1 MPDENNNPVVLEF
14 PSNALIIIGANGSG
28 KSKLGAWIE
37 EKDMENVH
45 RIGAQRNL
53 NFNEYIPLKSYEQA
67 KNIVLFG
74 NATEHNK
81 GYRWNWGHL
90 TTTLLD
96 DYENVLAALI
106 ALNSRQTEDFVKEC
120 KKMEKGIL
128 YPQVPKTVI
137 DELLE
142 IWDTVFP
149 QRLIKIEDSKVI
161 ASYKQTENE
170 DTLYKGNEMSDGE
183 RLALYLIAQCLWV
196 PANKVLIVMV

>member
-1 MPDENNNPVVLEF
+1 MFKFALPDGNNNPVVQEID
-14 PSNALIIIGANGSG
+14 SNALIIIGANGSG

-37 EKDMENVH
+37 ENDMENVH

-74 NATEHNK
+74 NETEHNK
-81 GYRWNWGHL
+81 GYRWNWGRL

-120 KKMEKGIL
+120 KRNEKEGI
-128 YPQVPKTVI
+128 
-137 DELLE
+137 
-142 IWDTVFP
+142 
-149 QRLIKIEDSKVI
+149 
-161 ASYKQTENE
+161 
-170 DTLYKGNEMSDGE
+170 
-183 RLALYLIAQCLWV
+183 AL
-196 PANKVLIVMV
+196 